1 MAKMKRYPKAPK
13 AGASLKTLQ
22 NYEQRCKKVKVFND
36 TIKREQM
43 QRKQV
48 RERVAKMKK

>member
-1 MAKMKRYPKAPK
+1 MAKLKRYPKAPK

-22 NYEQRCKKVKVFND
+22 KYEAACKKVKAHND
-36 TIKREQM
+36 AIKREAM